1 MHDKNEGLKKCAHS
15 TAYETQA
22 RAFVI
27 IRHYVSRLWSNPIIK
42 SVTNQPQINR
52 WWKLSTIH
60 QTARRLYKGGCLKL
74 KNKRKVKTKWNKY
87 PHSVDIEWVQ
97 RVKKICQC
105 SLERYNAYIPTRH
118 ASWLKDTQ
126 HATKTSEHHSIGHT
140 HRWIVV
146 ACALVCFTINS
157 RHRHLVANLCTKN
170 SLIGSGW
177 LAHHC
182 GFKPH
187 MVIHEIAF
195 GQRPIIWVIF
205 KPILTLKSHL
215 LFGAC

>member
-1 MHDKNEGLKKCAHS
+1 M
-15 TAYETQA
+15 
-22 RAFVI
+22 
-27 IRHYVSRLWSNPIIK
+27 
-42 SVTNQPQINR
+42 
-52 WWKLSTIH
+52 H
-60 QTARRLYKGGCLKL
+60 QTVRRRHKDNCAETEGHGES
-74 KNKRKVKTKWNKY
+74 KNQEKQIPTFSWRWMG
-87 PHSVDIEWVQ
+87 S
-97 RVKKICQC
+97 RVKKICWC

-126 HATKTSEHHSIGHT
+126 HATKTSKHHSIGHT